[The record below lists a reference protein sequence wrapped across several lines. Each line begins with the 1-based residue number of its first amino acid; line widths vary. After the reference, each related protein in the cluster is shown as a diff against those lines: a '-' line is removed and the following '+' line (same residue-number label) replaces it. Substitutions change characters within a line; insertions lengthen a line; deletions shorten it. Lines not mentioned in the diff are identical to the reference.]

1 MEIAEFGFVPCFRA
15 SMTSADRPAQV
26 PLSSLPKALLV
37 GVRLP
42 GVSEPEFEAS
52 LDELE
57 RLVKTLGYRVVSRI
71 TQTRGTLA
79 PTAVLGEGKLVELA
93 ALTGGSGHAGV
104 EVERV
109 KDKARIRREAI
120 EAGKTFPT
128 DDDDDDDQPGEQPD
142 ARGKAPAD
150 TDDLQL
156 IAVDHEISPS
166 QLRNLERATGITV
179 LDRTGVIIEI
189 FHRHAHSREARMQ
202 VEIARL
208 RYESPRVRESPRGK
222 ERQAGRGSGEAGLEL
237 DRRKIRDRIAELKEQ
252 LEAIQKEYSVRRAQ
266 RQKARR
272 VALVGYTN
280 AGKSSLMRALTGSD
294 VYVENKLFATL
305 DTTVRAL
312 APEVEPRILISD
324 TVGFIKKL
332 PHDLVASFKSTLDE
346 ASEASLLLHVVDAS
360 DPSWQAQLTVTREV
374 LTEIGAHAVPS
385 RLLMNKVDC
394 LTDDAL
400 LALRAEQPEAWFLSA
415 KRPAD
420 VAELRQK
427 IIAFFESNYV
437 HAEVLVPFS
446 EQRLLAE
453 MHATMNVLGTRYEE
467 AGVFVDVRCEAAA
480 LDRLSASLPEGSV
493 TLIQDA

>member
-1 MEIAEFGFVPCFRA
+1 
-15 SMTSADRPAQV
+15 MTPADRSTPV

-42 GVSEPEFEAS
+42 GVSEQEFEAS

-71 TQTRGTLA
+71 TQTRATLA
-79 PTAVLGEGKLVELA
+79 PTAVLGEGKLLELA

-109 KDKARIRREAI
+109 KDKARIRREAV
-120 EAGKTFPT
+120 EAGKTVPT
-128 DDDDDDDQPGEQPD
+128 DTDEGEGEGAGEDDDGDDAGSKQPEGQS
-142 ARGKAPAD
+142 ATAAD

-266 RQKARR
+266 RQQARR

-312 APEVEPRILISD
+312 VPEVEPRILISD

-374 LTEIGAHAVPS
+374 LTEIGAHEVPS
-385 RLLMNKVDC
+385 RLVMNKVDC
-394 LTDDAL
+394 LTDEAL

-420 VAELRQK
+420 VADLRLK
-427 IIAFFESNYV
+427 IIAFFESSYV

-467 AGVFVDVRCEAAA
+467 AGVFVDVRGEAAA
-480 LDRLSASLPEGSV
+480 LDRLRARLPEGSV
-493 TLIQDA
+493 SLIPDA

>member
-1 MEIAEFGFVPCFRA
+1 M
-15 SMTSADRPAQV
+15 SADHSASGSAASPAA
-26 PLSSLPKALLV
+26 LGTLPSALLV

-42 GVSEPEFEAS
+42 GVAESEFEAS
-52 LDELE
+52 LAELE
-57 RLVKTLGYRVVSRI
+57 RLVKTLGYRVVGRV
-71 TQTRGTLA
+71 TQARASLA
-79 PTAVLGEGKLVELA
+79 PAAVLGEGKLAELA
-93 ALTGGSGHAGV
+93 ALTGGSGDAGV
-104 EVERV
+104 VVERKV
-109 KDKARIRREAI
+109 DKARAKREAI
-120 EAGKTFPT
+120 AEGKTIPLS
-128 DDDDDDDQPGEQPD
+128 DDDDDD
-142 ARGKAPAD
+142 AD
-150 TDDLQL
+150 TAAAITAETENLAL

-166 QLRNLERATGITV
+166 QLRNLERATGIEV

-222 ERQAGRGSGEAGLEL
+222 ERQQGRGAGEAGLEL

-252 LEAIQKEYSVRRAQ
+252 LESVQREYSVRRAQ
-266 RQKARR
+266 RQEARR

-312 APEVEPRILISD
+312 SPEVEPRILISD

-360 DPSWQAQLTVTREV
+360 DSSWQSQLTVTREV
-374 LTEIGAHAVPS
+374 LEEIGAHGVPS
-385 RLLMNKVDC
+385 RLVMNKVDR
-394 LTDDAL
+394 LSEEAL
-400 LALRAEQPEAWFLSA
+400 LALRTELPEAWFLSA
-415 KRPAD
+415 KSAPD
-420 VAELRQK
+420 VAELRLR
-427 IIAFFESNYV
+427 IIAFFESSYV
-437 HAEVLVPFS
+437 EAELLVPFS

-467 AGVFVDVRCEAAA
+467 AGVYVNVRADAAA
-480 LDRLSASLPEGSV
+480 LERIRARLAEN
-493 TLIQDA
+493 A

>member
-1 MEIAEFGFVPCFRA
+1 MTA
-15 SMTSADRPAQV
+15 SDQPATE
-26 PLSSLPKALLV
+26 PASPLPKAVLI

-42 GVSEPEFEAS
+42 GVSEIEFEAS

-57 RLVKTLGYRVVSRI
+57 RLVKTLGYRPLSRV
-71 TQTRGTLA
+71 TQARATLA
-79 PTAVLGEGKLVELA
+79 PAAVLGEGKLLELA
-93 ALTGGSGHAGV
+93 QITGGSGDAGV
-104 EVERV
+104 LVPRI
-109 KDKARIRREAI
+109 KDKAKSRREAI
-120 EAGKTFPT
+120 LAGKTVPVEDGAA
-128 DDDDDDDQPGEQPD
+128 DDAERQAALPAASDDV
-142 ARGKAPAD
+142 
-150 TDDLQL
+150 QL

-166 QLRNLERATGITV
+166 QLRNLERATGISV

-189 FHRHAHSREARMQ
+189 FHRHARTREARMQ

-252 LEAIQKEYSVRRAQ
+252 LEAVQKEYGVRRAQ
-266 RQKARR
+266 RQEARR

-280 AGKSSLMRALTGSD
+280 AGKSSLMRGLTGSE

-312 APEVEPRILISD
+312 SPEVEPRILISD

-360 DPSWQAQLTVTREV
+360 DPSWPVQLAVTREV
-374 LTEIGAHAVPS
+374 LSEIGAQTVPT
-385 RLLMNKVDC
+385 RLVMNKVDR
-394 LTDDAL
+394 LSAEAL
-400 LALRAEQPEAWFLSA
+400 LALRAEQPEAWYLSA
-415 KRPAD
+415 KRASD
-420 VAELRQK
+420 VLDLRQR
-427 IIAFFESNYV
+427 IIAFFEASYV
-437 HAEVLVPFS
+437 RAEVLVPFS

-453 MHATMNVLGTRYEE
+453 MHANMSVLATRYED
-467 AGVFVDVRCEAAA
+467 AGVFVQVRCEAAA
-480 LDRLSASLPEGSV
+480 LERLRSRLPEGSINLL
-493 TLIQDA
+493 TE

>member
-1 MEIAEFGFVPCFRA
+1 MLATAMTFA
-15 SMTSADRPAQV
+15 TSADRSASVAPE
-26 PLSSLPKALLV
+26 SLPKALLV

-42 GVSEPEFEAS
+42 GVSEQDFEAS

-71 TQTRGTLA
+71 TQTRATLA
-79 PTAVLGEGKLVELA
+79 PAAVLGEGKLAELA
-93 ALTGGSGHAGV
+93 AITGGSGDAGV
-104 EVERV
+104 QVERV
-109 KDKARIRREAI
+109 KDKARIRREAV
-120 EAGKTFPT
+120 EAGKTVSNE
-128 DDDDDDDQPGEQPD
+128 DEDEDEDEAG
-142 ARGKAPAD
+142 PAIAGD
-150 TDDLQL
+150 LDDLAL

-252 LEAIQKEYSVRRAQ
+252 LEAVQKEYSVRRAK
-266 RQKARR
+266 RQEARR

-312 APEVEPRILISD
+312 TPEVEPRILVSD

-360 DPSWQAQLTVTREV
+360 DPSWAGQLGVTREV

-385 RLLMNKVDC
+385 RLVMNKVDR
-394 LTDDAL
+394 LSTEAL
-400 LALRAEQPEAWFLSA
+400 AELRVAQPDAWFLSA
-415 KRPAD
+415 KNASD
-420 VAELRQK
+420 VAALRLR
-427 IIAFFESNYV
+427 IIEFFESSYV

-453 MHATMNVLGTRYEE
+453 MHASMNVLGTRYEE
-467 AGVFVDVRCEAAA
+467 AGVHVQVRCEAAA
-480 LDRLSASLPEGSV
+480 LDKLAARLPEGSV
-493 TLIQDA
+493 TLL

>member
-1 MEIAEFGFVPCFRA
+1 
-15 SMTSADRPAQV
+15 MTSADHTAPV
-26 PLSSLPKALLV
+26 PPSLLPKALLV

-42 GVSEPEFEAS
+42 GVSEVEFEAS

-57 RLVKTLGYRVVSRI
+57 RLVKTLGYRVVARVS
-71 TQTRGTLA
+71 QTRATLA
-79 PTAVLGEGKLVELA
+79 PTAVLGEGRLRELA
-93 ALTGGSGHAGV
+93 ALTGGSGEAGV
-104 EVERV
+104 VVDR
-109 KDKARIRREAI
+109 KMDKARVRREAI
-120 EAGKTFPT
+120 AAGKTVSG
-128 DDDDDDDQPGEQPD
+128 DDEGDEDDEPED
-142 ARGKAPAD
+142 AALAAAD
-150 TDDLQL
+150 TEDLQL

-166 QLRNLERATGITV
+166 QLRNLERATGMSV

-252 LEAIQKEYSVRRAQ
+252 LEAVQKEYSVRRAQ
-266 RQKARR
+266 RQQARR

-312 APEVEPRILISD
+312 TPEVEPRILVSD

-360 DPSWQAQLTVTREV
+360 DASWQAQLDVTREV
-374 LTEIGAHAVPS
+374 LTEIGAHAVQS
-385 RLLMNKVDC
+385 RLVMNKIDRLSEEV
-394 LTDDAL
+394 
-400 LALRAEQPEAWFLSA
+400 LAGLRAEHPDAWFLSA
-415 KRPAD
+415 KSASD
-420 VAELRQK
+420 VAELRLR
-427 IIAFFESNYV
+427 IIAFFESGYV

-453 MHATMNVLGTRYEE
+453 MHATMNVIGTRYEE
-467 AGVFVDVRCEAAA
+467 GGVFVDLRCEGSD
-480 LDRLSASLPEGSV
+480 LEKLRTRLGEASV
-493 TLIQDA
+493 TLLTE

>member
-1 MEIAEFGFVPCFRA
+1 
-15 SMTSADRPAQV
+15 MTSVDRPAPL

-42 GVSEPEFEAS
+42 GVSEPEFESS

-57 RLVKTLGYRVVSRI
+57 RLVKTLGYRVVARV

-109 KDKARIRREAI
+109 KDKARVRREAI
-120 EAGKTFPT
+120 EAGKTVASDEDEDEDEDAGVDDESQAPGPT
-128 DDDDDDDQPGEQPD
+128 
-142 ARGKAPAD
+142 PAD

-189 FHRHAHSREARMQ
+189 FHRHAHSSEARMQ

-266 RQKARR
+266 RQQARR

-360 DPSWQAQLTVTREV
+360 DPSWPLQLAVTREV
-374 LTEIGAHAVPS
+374 LTEIGAQAVPS

-394 LTDDAL
+394 LTDEAL
-400 LALRAEQPEAWFLSA
+400 LALRKEQPEAWFLSA
-415 KRPAD
+415 KRATDIAD
-420 VAELRQK
+420 LRQK
-427 IIAFFESNYV
+427 IIAFFESSYV

-446 EQRLLAE
+446 EQRMLAE

-480 LDRLSASLPEGSV
+480 LDRLGARLPEGSV
-493 TLIQDA
+493 TLLSG

>member
-1 MEIAEFGFVPCFRA
+1 
-15 SMTSADRPAQV
+15 
-26 PLSSLPKALLV
+26 
-37 GVRLP
+37 LP
-42 GVSEPEFEAS
+42 GVSELEFEAS

-57 RLVKTLGYRVVSRI
+57 RLVKTLGYRVVSRF

-79 PTAVLGEGKLVELA
+79 PTAVLGEGKLLELA

-109 KDKARIRREAI
+109 KDKARVRREAI
-120 EAGKTFPT
+120 EAGKTVPT
-128 DDDDDDDQPGEQPD
+128 NDDDDDDDLDREPEPQGTT
-142 ARGKAPAD
+142 PAD

-266 RQKARR
+266 RQQARR

-312 APEVEPRILISD
+312 TPEVEPRILISD

-360 DPSWQAQLTVTREV
+360 DPSWQAQLAVTREV

-394 LTDDAL
+394 LTDEAL

-420 VAELRQK
+420 VADLRQK
-427 IIAFFESNYV
+427 IIAFFESSYV
-437 HAEVLVPFS
+437 HAEVLVPFT
-446 EQRLLAE
+446 EQRMLAE

-480 LDRLSASLPEGSV
+480 LDRLGASLPEGSV
-493 TLIQDA
+493 TLLSE

>member
-1 MEIAEFGFVPCFRA
+1 
-15 SMTSADRPAQV
+15 MTSADRPAPV
-26 PLSSLPKALLV
+26 SLSSLPKALLV

-57 RLVKTLGYRVVSRI
+57 RLVKTLGYRVVARV

-79 PTAVLGEGKLVELA
+79 PTAVLGEGKLLELA

-120 EAGKTFPT
+120 EAGQTVA
-128 DDDDDDDQPGEQPD
+128 DDADDADDADEQPD
-142 ARGKAPAD
+142 ARSTTPAD

-360 DPSWQAQLTVTREV
+360 DPSWQAQLAVTREV
-374 LTEIGAHAVPS
+374 LTEIGADAVPS

-394 LTDDAL
+394 LTDEAL
-400 LALRAEQPEAWFLSA
+400 LTLRAEQPEAWFLSA

-420 VAELRQK
+420 VADLRQK
-427 IIAFFESNYV
+427 IIAFFESSYV

-467 AGVFVDVRCEAAA
+467 AGVFVDVRGEAAA
-480 LDRLSASLPEGSV
+480 LDRLGASLPEGSV
-493 TLIQDA
+493 TLIPDA

>member
-1 MEIAEFGFVPCFRA
+1 
-15 SMTSADRPAQV
+15 MTSVDRSASPAS
-26 PLSSLPKALLV
+26 PPSPPTPSSLPQALLV

-42 GVSEPEFEAS
+42 GVSESEFEAS
-52 LDELE
+52 LNELE
-57 RLVKTLGYRVVSRI
+57 RLVKTLGYRVVARI
-71 TQTRGTLA
+71 TQTRSTLA
-79 PTAVLGEGKLVELA
+79 PTAVLGEGKLLELA
-93 ALTGGSGHAGV
+93 ALTGGSGNAGV

-120 EAGKTFPT
+120 EAGETLPT
-128 DDDDDDDQPGEQPD
+128 DEDEDED
-142 ARGKAPAD
+142 ADADSVSSAPAAAH
-150 TDDLQL
+150 DLQL

-166 QLRNLERATGITV
+166 QLRNLERATGVAV

-208 RYESPRVRESPRGK
+208 RYESPRVRESPRGR
-222 ERQAGRGSGEAGLEL
+222 ERQAGRGAGEAGLEL

-252 LEAIQKEYSVRRAQ
+252 LEALQKEYSVRRSQ
-266 RQKARR
+266 RREARR

-312 APEVEPRILISD
+312 SPEVEPRILISD

-360 DPSWQAQLTVTREV
+360 DPSWPAQLAVTRDV
-374 LTEIGAHAVPS
+374 LTEIGAHSVPS
-385 RLLMNKVDC
+385 RLVMNKVDC
-394 LTDDAL
+394 LTEEAL
-400 LALRAEQPEAWFLSA
+400 LTLRAEQPEAWFLSA

-420 VAELRQK
+420 VADLRQK
-427 IIAFFESNYV
+427 IIAFFESSYV
-437 HAEVLVPFS
+437 QAEVLVPFS

-453 MHATMNVLGTRYEE
+453 MHASMNVLGTRYEE
-467 AGVFVDVRCEAAA
+467 AGVFVDVRCDAAA
-480 LDRLSASLPEGSV
+480 LDRLGARLPPGSV
-493 TLIQDA
+493 TKVEER